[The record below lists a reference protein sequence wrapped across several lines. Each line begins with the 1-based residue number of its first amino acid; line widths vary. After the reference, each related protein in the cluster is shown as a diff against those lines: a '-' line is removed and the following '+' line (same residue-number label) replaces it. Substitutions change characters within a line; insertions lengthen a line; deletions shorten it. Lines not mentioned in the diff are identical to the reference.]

1 MAIGEIIGEI
11 LFEIIALIIFH
22 ILFEIAIQILMGV
35 FGLSRTEAEG
45 SAFGFLIVVLFSM
58 IALTAY
64 RRKRLGKAVVLDTDG
79 DGIISAEEEA
89 VAFGIDEGEWW
100 EEE

>member
-1 MAIGEIIGEI
+1 
-11 LFEIIALIIFH
+11 
-22 ILFEIAIQILMGV
+22 
-35 FGLSRTEAEG
+35 
-45 SAFGFLIVVLFSM
+45 M

-89 VAFGIDEGEWW
+89 AAFGIDEGEWW